1 MQIDTFLIVHQ
12 LLSSIITGLKVTLD
26 FIGLLS
32 LQPLNQSDD
41 NWEHNY
47 YHKQLEVISNDSDK
61 KKQQHWQKVNIISC
75 NCTSFHGTFTYQVK
89 VKLK

>member
-1 MQIDTFLIVHQ
+1 M
-12 LLSSIITGLKVTLD
+12 TLD

-32 LQPLNQSDD
+32 LQPPNQSDD

-61 KKQQHWQKVNIISC
+61 KNNNIGDS
-75 NCTSFHGTFTYQVK
+75 
-89 VKLK
+89 